1 VRTYKATIF
10 TDDAPQSSTF
20 DIVGQCERSL
30 LGGVVF
36 AHIDAI
42 DVSDGVPLA
51 IRPHHQAP
59 GVFAR
64 GAR

>member
-1 VRTYKATIF
+1 
-10 TDDAPQSSTF
+10 
-20 DIVGQCERSL
+20 

-51 IRPHHQAP
+51 IRATPP
-59 GVFAR
+59 GTQGFCPRSPVMSR
-64 GAR
+64 VG